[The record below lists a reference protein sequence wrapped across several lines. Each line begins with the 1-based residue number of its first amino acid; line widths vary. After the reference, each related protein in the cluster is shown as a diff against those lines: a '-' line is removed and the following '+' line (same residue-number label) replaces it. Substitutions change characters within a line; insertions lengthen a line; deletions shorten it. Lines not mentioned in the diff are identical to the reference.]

1 MAKEFSGIFL
11 KRYPET
17 IIIPIMQTGVEGKI
31 AFRAC
36 FFTPSRLKWRIFEFY
51 QMVCL
56 EMLSPLDLLGFF
68 LRDRLQGTEE
78 NWKAAGFPV
87 QRWDGNPHNNVIMQ
101 RKSPAGRADG
111 EQFAG
116 SWACGLFAYSDDVRK
131 FIDFTVRR
139 QKSQQDT
146 IPLVSFLLYKQ
157 WTWMSTVTSLSLLVV
172 ISTDFMV

>member
-1 MAKEFSGIFL
+1 
-11 KRYPET
+11 
-17 IIIPIMQTGVEGKI
+17 
-31 AFRAC
+31 
-36 FFTPSRLKWRIFEFY
+36 
-51 QMVCL
+51 MVYL
-56 EMLSPLDLLGFF
+56 ELLSPLGLLGSF
-68 LRDRLQGTEE
+68 LRDRLQGAEE

-111 EQFAG
+111 EQFAE

-146 IPLVSFLLYKQ
+146 IPLVFFLLYKQ

-172 ISTDFMV
+172 ISMDFMV

>member
-1 MAKEFSGIFL
+1 MVAQKPLWQRVFRHFL
-11 KRYPET
+11 EKASRYNHHSDHVNRRGRQNRFP
-17 IIIPIMQTGVEGKI
+17 
-31 AFRAC
+31 RLY
-36 FFTPSRLKWRIFEFY
+36 FFTPFQSKWHIFEFY
-51 QMVCL
+51 QMVYL
-56 EMLSPLDLLGFF
+56 ELLSPLGLLGSF
-68 LRDRLQGTEE
+68 LRDRLQGAEE

-139 QKSQQDT
+139 QKSQQNT

-157 WTWMSTVTSLSLLVV
+157 RTWMSTVT
-172 ISTDFMV
+172 